1 MNIIKVKD
9 YDSMQ
14 AITVSLA
21 KNGYL
26 VTADSVTDEHYKEH
40 WEIKYCELSEITEKP
55 NNNDNYSD
63 FDGDYLGS
71 MEINNKDNTKG
82 VKCKIL
88 SDEKPSVGN
97 DIEVINPH
105 GSLPKH
111 IDPESEPVIFDLDKN
126 DVILDVNPLLKNEE
140 IPIWKRDPNFKK
152 PVQFDE
158 KGNIIKNDEKP
169 LVENEKEIID
179 PIPTKSVQ
187 KHKKYIDIPIIN
199 QDVSNNITDEPM
211 TVITSVSG
219 N

>member
-40 WEIKYCELSEITEKP
+40 WEIKYCELSEITEKQ

-71 MEINNKDNTKG
+71 MEINNKKSTKG
-82 VKCKIL
+82 VKSEIVP
-88 SDEKPSVGN
+88 DEKSSVGN
-97 DIEVINPH
+97 D
-105 GSLPKH
+105 S
-111 IDPESEPVIFDLDKN
+111 ESKPVIFDLDEN
-126 DVILDVNPLLKNEE
+126 DVNLDVNPLLKNEE
-140 IPIWKRDPNFKK
+140 KNIDPN
-152 PVQFDE
+152 
-158 KGNIIKNDEKP
+158 
-169 LVENEKEIID
+169 LY
-179 PIPTKSVQ
+179 KSVQ
-187 KHKKYIDIPIIN
+187 KHKKHVDIPIIN
-199 QDVSNNITDEPM
+199 QDVSNIITDEPM

>member
-14 AITVSLA
+14 DITVSLA

-55 NNNDNYSD
+55 NNDD

-71 MEINNKDNTKG
+71 MEIHNKDNTKG

-88 SDEKPSVGN
+88 P
-97 DIEVINPH
+97 
-105 GSLPKH
+105 
-111 IDPESEPVIFDLDKN
+111 
-126 DVILDVNPLLKNEE
+126 
-140 IPIWKRDPNFKK
+140 
-152 PVQFDE
+152 
-158 KGNIIKNDEKP
+158 DEKP
-169 LVENEKEIID
+169 LVENEKELFD
-179 PIPTKSVQ
+179 DKSIKSKQVQ
-187 KHKKYIDIPIIN
+187 KHHKKLVDIPPIPG
-199 QDVSNNITDEPM
+199 QDTSNNITDELM